1 MVHGPQAHFLPDL
14 LPEADHGDA
23 EDCGN
28 LVDGVL
34 LLLFVVRADV
44 KHPLNLEDVAGSRVG
59 AGLDDEGQEG
69 AELGVLDDGGGRNG
83 RICQILLA
91 QEEQAET

>member
-1 MVHGPQAHFLPDL
+1 VVHGPQAHFLPDL

-44 KHPLNLEDVAGSRVG
+44 KHALNLEDVAGTRVG